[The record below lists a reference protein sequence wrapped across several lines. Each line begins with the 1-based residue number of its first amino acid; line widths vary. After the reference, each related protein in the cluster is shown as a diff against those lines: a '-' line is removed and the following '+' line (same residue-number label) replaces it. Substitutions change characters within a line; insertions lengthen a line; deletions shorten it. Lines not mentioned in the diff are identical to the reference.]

1 MATETSGALTN
12 TTVSVPINTQRRG
25 LAVGNNSDTAM
36 TIRFNNLVASATAGL
51 PLPAGD
57 TLWLTPEM
65 TGTGAVSLFCAGT
78 AKAYTIY
85 EW

>member
-1 MATETSGALTN
+1 MATETQGTLTN
-12 TTVSVPINTQRRG
+12 TTVTIALNTQRAG

-36 TIRFNNLVASATAGL
+36 TIRFNNLTATASAGL

-57 TLWLTPEM
+57 TLWLTPAM
-65 TGTGAVSLFCAGT
+65 TGTGAVSLFCAGA